1 MNNTI
6 RPRSS
11 TLVSS
16 RRRYRTRK
24 YQGYG
29 DSYDNAIVLSDD
41 ESTAEPRQERR
52 QSPTET
58 QNEDSD
64 VLIIVRGALDSEALT
79 LIQLWPGK
87 YTFRRLCRESQCFW
101 GE

>member
-1 MNNTI
+1 MNNTT

-11 TLVSS
+11 TLVSP
-16 RRRYRTRK
+16 RRRYRIRK

-41 ESTAEPRQERR
+41 ESSVELHQERR
-52 QSPTET
+52 QSLTET
-58 QNEDSD
+58 QSQDSD
-64 VLIIVRGALDSEALT
+64 VLIVVRGELDSEALT

-87 YTFRRLCRESQCFW
+87 HTFRRLPRESQ
-101 GE
+101 